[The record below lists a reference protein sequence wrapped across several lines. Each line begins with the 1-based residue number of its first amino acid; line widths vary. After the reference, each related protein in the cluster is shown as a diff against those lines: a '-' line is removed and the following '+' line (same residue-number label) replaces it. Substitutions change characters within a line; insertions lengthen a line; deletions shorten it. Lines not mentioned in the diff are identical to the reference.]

1 MNTLVTRLSGEECAL
16 VLVYE
21 GDNLYTCGKQVDQVD
36 IDVTVPLIFSAEG
49 VICSRDYG
57 DSVDHEPYK
66 PPFRFTG
73 TVKRVNFDL
82 TGDAIEDAEAKMRRA
97 MSKQ

>member
-1 MNTLVTRLSGEECAL
+1 
-16 VLVYE
+16 
-21 GDNLYTCGKQVDQVD
+21 LYTCGRQVDQVD

-49 VICSRDYG
+49 VSCGRDYG
-57 DSVDHEPYK
+57 DSVDHEAYK

-73 TVKRVNFDL
+73 TINSVAYDL
-82 TGDAIEDAEAKMRRA
+82 SGDAIEDAEAEMRRA